1 MEPPVPPVKGL
12 SQAFSPLVQTAL
24 PKLQQRTHPTDA
36 VQTGA
41 FLALRYSSVCPFYCA
56 ITESIKHPFETPWT
70 SADTQTVVK
79 LTFFAVSVITAVKP
93 SEKQHIKT
101 RAPQSQ
107 GGKANVELRFCSSYR
122 SPGDHTGPG
131 IPADKTCS
139 KPAKQAMGN
148 AALPKSTRA
157 PPSSSSSS
165 SISLHCHF
173 PGERRE
179 SPLIQIT
186 WPTRGSSD
194 LGMKLSEKQKP
205 SVLLLVCAHECGA
218 RCGLYVEVGR
228 WG

>member
-1 MEPPVPPVKGL
+1 MKPRVVTLVLEGISKAALFPRLPSEGTSGAPSASSERVKP
-12 SQAFSPLVQTAL
+12 SFQSPGSNRPAQITAAH
-24 PKLQQRTHPTDA
+24 TPTDA

-101 RAPQSQ
+101 QAPQSQ

-157 PPSSSSSS
+157 PPSSSSS
-165 SISLHCHF
+165 ISLYCHF
-173 PGERRE
+173 PGQRRE

-194 LGMKLSEKQKP
+194 LGMKL
-205 SVLLLVCAHECGA
+205 
-218 RCGLYVEVGR
+218 
-228 WG
+228 